1 MNFLHPWALALA
13 ALAAAPILLHLLR
26 RDVAQRI
33 PFPAL
38 RYLRRAER
46 RTARSMRLRDQLLLA
61 TRILLVVLLAVAAAR
76 PLAGRGG
83 ARDHEPTDALLIV
96 DNSASMGRVTDGR
109 TLLDHQLEAA
119 RTALENAGPADR
131 FWVAPLVGTVLAA
144 GVSADQAVAALGAIE
159 ATDAGGDLVGR
170 LAELTTAVPVVDDR
184 VREAHVYSDGQAS
197 ALQGEPLDLSAW
209 GPVVIGVDTGGES
222 PNGAVTALR
231 LEPDGPV
238 VPGEPATVAAL
249 IGITGEGGGT
259 DTVDVRLIVD
269 GQTAAM
275 SRAAW
280 GSEAILAL
288 PDLSPGTHS
297 IRVETPP
304 SSLRSDDGRQL
315 GLVTADVPVVQFAG
329 DPDGF
334 LGKALQTLWAE
345 GRIRNE
351 SGGDVPSV
359 EVVEGTYRPSGP
371 GEAALLLVPPLDITD
386 LPAFQQG
393 LSAAGVP
400 WRLAVQPSAGAV
412 TLGNPPRIGGIDL
425 VRVSMAYGL
434 ERQTAPVSSVDSV
447 LLRTADGAPWLVRGR
462 AGSRVFLLL
471 ASPVDPGATDLPTGV
486 AMIPFLEHLLL
497 YWSRPGEEPSWRTEA
512 GVSLAL
518 PARAEE
524 VVSPSGDT
532 VRVEGGAPWMPVH
545 AGVWTVRVADDGMS
559 ADTPVGVN
567 VPTAESDLRPAST
580 AELESAFAGSTVQTV
595 GTSGDWSSSVF
606 AARRGAE
613 ATPWLLLAIVLL
625 FFAEL
630 ILAAPERALGGV
642 GAGRRTRR
650 SSDGEVTDAA

>member
-1 MNFLHPWALALA
+1 MSFLQPWALTLA
-13 ALAAAPILLHLLR
+13 ALAVAPILLHLLR
-26 RDVAQRI
+26 REVAQRI

-61 TRILLVVLLAVAAAR
+61 TRVLLVVLLAAAAAR

-83 ARDHEPTDALLIV
+83 ARNHEPTDALMIV
-96 DNSASMGRVTDGR
+96 DNSASMGRVRDGR

-119 RTALENAGPADR
+119 RAALEKAGPADR

-144 GVSADQAVAALGAIE
+144 GVSADQAADALGAVE
-159 ATDAGGDLVGR
+159 ATDAGGDIVDR
-170 LAELTTAVPVVDDR
+170 LAELTTAVPALEDR

-197 ALQGEPLDLSAW
+197 ALQGEQLDLSAW
-209 GPVVIGVDTGGES
+209 GPVVLGVESGDGS

-238 VPGEPATVAAL
+238 VPSEPALVAAL
-249 IGITGEGGGT
+249 IASTGGAGET

-269 GQTAAM
+269 GQTVAM
-275 SRAAW
+275 SRAPW

-315 GLVTADVPVVQFAG
+315 GLVTAENPVVRFTG
-329 DPDGF
+329 DSNGF
-334 LGKALQTLWAE
+334 IGKALQTLSGE
-345 GRIRNE
+345 ERIRAE
-351 SGGDVPSV
+351 SGGDAADV
-359 EVVEGTYRPSGP
+359 EIVEGTYRPSRLV
-371 GEAALLLVPPLDITD
+371 EAALLLVPPLDLTD

-393 LSAAGVP
+393 LAAAGVP
-400 WRLAVQPSAGAV
+400 WRLAVQPTSGAV
-412 TLGNPPRIGGIDL
+412 TFDDPPPIAGIDL
-425 VRVSMAYGL
+425 VRISMAYGL
-434 ERQTAPVSSVDSV
+434 ERQTAPASSADSV

-471 ASPVDPGATDLPTGV
+471 ASPIDPEATDLPTGV

-524 VVSPSGDT
+524 VVSPTGDT
-532 VRVEGGAPWMPVH
+532 LRVEGGAPWMPVH
-545 AGVWTVRVADDGMS
+545 AGVWTVRVADGGTSS
-559 ADTPVGVN
+559 ATLVGVN
-567 VPTAESDLRPAST
+567 VPSAESDLRPASP
-580 AELESAFAGSTVQTV
+580 AELESAFAGTVVQTV
-595 GTSGDWSSSVF
+595 EESGDWPSHVF

-613 ATPWLLLAIVLL
+613 ATPWLLLAIILL

-642 GAGRRTRR
+642 DRRAEPP
-650 SSDGEVTDAA
+650 SDAEVTGWT